1 MENKKTTAVII
12 VVILLIGAGFW
23 YMFSKTSSS
32 NLEDGQAS
40 NSDNNASA
48 QTTSS
53 KGTLSTLLSR
63 AGNYTCTL
71 DTIAE
76 DGSKTSGTIYASG
89 GKTRFYFKT
98 QDANGLVTISHVI
111 RDGAASYSWY
121 DGQTTGIKKAIT
133 PTSPVA
139 VAQPKGMVIMING
152 EAQIESECIPWI
164 PKMSAFTPPQGI
176 TF

>member
-76 DGSKTSGTIYASG
+76 DGSKTSGTIY
-89 GKTRFYFKT
+89 
-98 QDANGLVTISHVI
+98 VI
-111 RDGAASYSWY
+111 RDGAVSYSWY